1 MCYQI
6 LQLWISKV
14 PTHGSRI
21 KKMKNFITFIFVKV
35 IKITANILDKDS
47 IKKYQRI
54 NPFLENIFD
63 WKERGKLWSGN
74 KNVTIYNSTTLV
86 GDVEIGENT
95 WIGPFCSI
103 DGTGGLKIG
112 SNCSISASVHIQT
125 HSTVKWAISGG
136 QESYEYKYNIR
147 IDQSSVYH
155 RAGVVPSAVCSFLGC
170 CNQRLCARLLAARQR
185 RSLLVWWNTLF
196 VLNLTFHC
204 VCRVT
209 VVHL

>member
-1 MCYQI
+1 
-6 LQLWISKV
+6 
-14 PTHGSRI
+14 
-21 KKMKNFITFIFVKV
+21 MKNFITFIFVKV

-136 QESYEYKYNIR
+136 QESYEYKSVSIGDNCFIGVGAIILPGVNIGSGS
-147 IDQSSVYH
+147 IVG
-155 RAGVVPSAVCSFLGC
+155 AG
-170 CNQRLCARLLAARQR
+170 
-185 RSLLVWWNTLF
+185 
-196 VLNLTFHC
+196 
-204 VCRVT
+204 T
-209 VVHL
+209 VVTKSCPENSKIVGPSSREI